1 MYIQEISMSDT
12 GSLVQNVTLVY
23 YIKMLLYILRINIL
37 SNAKTK
43 RTTNH

>member
-23 YIKMLLYILRINIL
+23 YTKMLLYILRINIL

-43 RTTNH
+43 RTSNY